1 MTTGALGPACLRFGL
16 PLALGMAFHGLFN
29 VVDLVIVGHLG
40 AGAVAAVTAA
50 GLVHMAVL
58 LLFNGFIDL
67 QAAALG
73 RLLGRNRRAAAVRV
87 AEEAFT
93 VGWIASLAV
102 GVLLSVPAAWL
113 VEGLIHDS
121 SATVEGARYLS
132 IMAWGSGTM
141 FALLSGTVVFRSF
154 GRSLLPMAVLIAA
167 NVLNIVLDLAWVHG
181 LWGAPKMGV
190 AGAAWGTVIARGVGA
205 AVLLFGIGSLP
216 RPRIRWWRMRA
227 PGPATR
233 EALARGC
240 VQSLRQ
246 VARVAAL
253 YLLFRC
259 AAGGL
264 AARDGGSAARDL
276 LDGVGV
282 ALRLEMVVVFAA
294 LGWGAAAASV
304 VARNLGKGFR
314 NRAEGGVWY
323 CVLGAA
329 LMAATAAF
337 ALWTWQTSALRLV
350 APRMTLGALRAG
362 QAYLA
367 WTLPAWA
374 LLAAGVV
381 ISQGLAGAGS
391 TKTAL
396 ALDGLLYLAL
406 LVPWAYSLSGFEF
419 SPDRLWGGLAGA
431 HFLAAFLYAVVLRWG
446 GWRGKTVAESGFRRT
461 SRSLS

>member
-1 MTTGALGPACLRFGL
+1 
-16 PLALGMAFHGLFN
+16 MAFHGLFN
-29 VVDLVIVGHLG
+29 VVDLIIVGHLG

-50 GLVHMAVL
+50 GLVHMGVL

-73 RLLGRNRRAAAVRV
+73 RFLGGKRRAAAVRG

-93 VGWIASLAV
+93 VGWIASVAV

-113 VEGLIHDS
+113 VGSLIHES
-121 SATVEGARYLS
+121 SAGAQGARYLS

-141 FALLSGTVVFRSF
+141 FALLTGTVVFRSY
-154 GRSLLPMAVLIAA
+154 GRSLFPMAILIAA
-167 NVLNIVLDLAWVHG
+167 NALNIVLDLAWVHG
-181 LWGAPKMGV
+181 LWGAPQLGV
-190 AGAAWGTVIARGVGA
+190 AGAAWGTVVARGAGA
-205 AVLLFGIGSLP
+205 AVLLLGIASLP
-216 RPRIRWWRMRA
+216 RPHIRWWRLRR

-233 EALARGC
+233 EALVRGC

-264 AARDGGSAARDL
+264 AAREGGPAARDL

-304 VARNLGKGFR
+304 VARNLGKGLR

-323 CVLGAA
+323 CVLGASLTA
-329 LMAATAAF
+329 GTAATV
-337 ALWTWQTSALRLV
+337 LWTWQA
-350 APRMTLGALRAG
+350 GALRAVAPQMTLSALGAG

-396 ALDGLLYLAL
+396 ALDGFLYLVL
-406 LVPWAYSLSGFEF
+406 LVPWAYSRSGSEF
-419 SPDRLWGGLAGA
+419 SPEKLWAGLAGT
-431 HFLAAFLYAVVLRWG
+431 HVLAAFFYAIVLRWG
-446 GWRGKTVAESGFRRT
+446 GWRGKTVAESRIAVP
-461 SRSLS
+461 SRSGS

>member
-1 MTTGALGPACLRFGL
+1 
-16 PLALGMAFHGLFN
+16 MAFHGLFN

-67 QAAALG
+67 QGAALG
-73 RLLGRNRRAAAVRV
+73 RFLGAKRRAAAVRV

-93 VGWIASLAV
+93 VGWITTLVV
-102 GVLLSVPAAWL
+102 GVLLSAPAAWL
-113 VEGLIHDS
+113 VGGLVRDV
-121 SATVEGARYLS
+121 SAGADGAVYLT

-141 FALLSGTVVFRSF
+141 FALLTGTVVFRSF

-167 NVLNIVLDLAWVHG
+167 NVLNIILDLAWVHG
-181 LWGAPKMGV
+181 LWGAPRMGV
-190 AGAAWGTVIARGVGA
+190 AGAAWGTVVARGAGA
-205 AVLLFGIGSLP
+205 LVLLFGMAFLP
-216 RPRIRWWRMRA
+216 RPRIRWWRPRI

-240 VQSLRQ
+240 VQSVRQ

-259 AAGGL
+259 AAGGM
-264 AARDGGSAARDL
+264 AVREGGSAARDL

-304 VARNLGKGFR
+304 VARNLGQGSWR
-314 NRAEGGVWY
+314 RAEGGVWI
-323 CVLGAA
+323 CVAGAA
-329 LMAATAAF
+329 LTAGLAAG
-337 ALWTWQTSALRLV
+337 ALWTWQE
-350 APRMTLGALRAG
+350 GALRAVAPQMTLSALG
-362 QAYLA
+362 AGRAYLA

-374 LLAAGVV
+374 LLAVGVV

-396 ALDGLLYLAL
+396 VLDGFLYLAL
-406 LVPWAYSLSGFEF
+406 LIPWAYSLSESEF
-419 SPDRLWGGLAGA
+419 SPEALWAGLAGT
-431 HFLAAFLYAVVLRWG
+431 HSLAALSYAVVLRWG
-446 GWRGKTVAESGFRRT
+446 GWRDKTVAESRSPLVSRT
-461 SRSLS
+461 GP